1 MALPK
6 SRSLWHRAR
15 SRGTAAR
22 TSAPKKL
29 AGKRIRLCIE
39 TGGDSHNMQITLET
53 KPFAAIEAEALVTY
67 VFDDTEGPQGRAAEL
82 DKLTGGLL
90 ASLNK
95 TGEMSGKSLETT
107 LIHSP
112 AGLKAARLLLVG
124 AGKRDQF
131 NSATL
136 RKLAGVALRYLKSR
150 SVHTIAF
157 TVREGH
163 ATEENAQAIVEGAL
177 TADFET
183 DKYKTEK
190 KKDKSIS
197 AFAIAGYTDAEK
209 SVAEKGIARGRII
222 GEAQNFA
229 RDLVNEPSN
238 KLTPQILAEKA
249 QAMAKEAG
257 LAIDVL
263 DEKKIAELKMGALL
277 SVAQGSVEPPRMIV
291 ITYTPAKPKPGSP
304 VIGLVGKAVTFDTG
318 GISIKPADG
327 MEKMKYDMAGGA
339 TMLGIMRALAALKPH
354 VKVICVVPATENMP
368 GGKAQKPG
376 DIQTA
381 MSGKTIEVLNTDAEG
396 RLILADGVHYA
407 KQLGATHLV
416 DAATLTGAI
425 VVALA
430 NINVGVFGGSDQSW
444 TDKLLASAKA
454 VGEKMWQMPMDD
466 EYREF
471 IKGSFADIQNIGSGK
486 GGGSITGAWFI
497 REFAGDT
504 PWIHLDIAGTAWN
517 DDAKPWLAKGPTGVA
532 LRTLVNLAMSY

>member
-1 MALPK
+1 
-6 SRSLWHRAR
+6 
-15 SRGTAAR
+15 
-22 TSAPKKL
+22 
-29 AGKRIRLCIE
+29 
-39 TGGDSHNMQITLET
+39 MQITLDT
-53 KPFAAIEAEALVTY
+53 KPFVGTETDALVTY
-67 VFDDTEGPQGRAAEL
+67 LFEDSEPINGRVAEVDAAS
-82 DKLTGGLL
+82 GGLL
-90 ASLNK
+90 KKLARSGEVTGK
-95 TGEMSGKSLETT
+95 TLEFT
-107 LIHSP
+107 LIHAP

-124 AGKRDQF
+124 AGKKDAF
-131 NSATL
+131 NGATL
-136 RKLAGVALRYLKSR
+136 RKVAGAALRYLKAR
-150 SVHTIAF
+150 SVKNFAF
-157 TVREGH
+157 LVRENG
-163 ATEENAQAIVEGAL
+163 ATADAAQALAEGFIA
-177 TADFET
+177 ANFET
-183 DKYKTEK
+183 DKYKTDK
-190 KKDKSIS
+190 KNGKEIESI
-197 AFAIAGYTDAEK
+197 ALMGFAEAEK
-209 SVAEKGIARGRII
+209 SAGEKGLAAGKIIA
-222 GEAQNFA
+222 EAQNFT

-238 KLTPQILAEKA
+238 KLTPRILADKA
-249 QAMAKEAG
+249 SAMAKDAG
-257 LAIDVL
+257 LAVEIL
-263 DEKKIAELKMGALL
+263 DEKRIAELKMGALL

-291 ITYTPAKPKPGSP
+291 ATYTPANVKPGAP

-339 TMLGIMRALAALKPH
+339 TMLGAIRALAALKPN

-396 RLILADGVHYA
+396 RLILADAITYA
-407 KQLGATHLV
+407 KQLGVTHIV

-430 NINVGVFGGSDQSW
+430 NVNVGVFGSNQEF

-454 VGEKMWQMPMDD
+454 SGEKMWPMPMDD

-532 LRTLVNLAMSY
+532 LRTLVHLVQSY

>member
-1 MALPK
+1 
-6 SRSLWHRAR
+6 
-15 SRGTAAR
+15 
-22 TSAPKKL
+22 
-29 AGKRIRLCIE
+29 
-39 TGGDSHNMQITLET
+39 MQITVET
-53 KPFAAIEAEALVTY
+53 KPFAAIENEALVTY
-67 VFDDTEGPQGRAAEL
+67 VFENGDVAQGRIGEL
-82 DKLTGGLL
+82 GKLTGGLL
-90 ASLNK
+90 ARLSQSGEI
-95 TGEMSGKSLETT
+95 TGKLLETT
-107 LIHSP
+107 LVHAPS
-112 AGLKAARLLLVG
+112 GLEVARLLLVG

-131 NSATL
+131 NTATL
-136 RKLAGVALRYLKSR
+136 RKVAGVALRYLKTR
-150 SVHTIAF
+150 SVHSFAF
-157 TVREGH
+157 AVREGD
-163 ATEENAQAIVEGAL
+163 ATEESAQAITEGVI
-177 TADFET
+177 TGDFET
-183 DKYKTEK
+183 DKYKTDK
-190 KKDKSIS
+190 KKDKFIDGI
-197 AFAIAGYTDAEK
+197 AIAGFGNAET
-209 SVAEKGIARGRII
+209 AAGEKGIARGRII
-222 GEAQNFA
+222 AEAQNFA

-238 KLTPQILAEKA
+238 KLTPTILAEKA
-249 QAMAKEAG
+249 EAMAKEAG
-257 LAIDVL
+257 LSVDIL

-277 SVAQGSVEPPRMIV
+277 SVAQGSVEPPRVIV
-291 ITYTPAKPKPGSP
+291 ITYTPANPKPGAP

-339 TMLGIMRALAALKPH
+339 TMIGIMRALAALKPN
-354 VKVICVVPATENMP
+354 VKVICVVPSTENMP

-430 NINVGVFGGSDQSW
+430 NVNVGVFGSDQAW

-454 VGEKMWQMPMDD
+454 AGEKMWQLPMDD
-466 EYREF
+466 EYREL
-471 IKGSFADIQNIGSGK
+471 IKGSFADIQNIGSAK

-517 DDAKPWLAKGPTGVA
+517 DDAKPWLAKGPTGVG
-532 LRTLVNLAMSY
+532 LRTLVQLITSL

>member
-1 MALPK
+1 
-6 SRSLWHRAR
+6 
-15 SRGTAAR
+15 
-22 TSAPKKL
+22 
-29 AGKRIRLCIE
+29 
-39 TGGDSHNMQITLET
+39 MQITLDA
-53 KPFAAIEAEALVTY
+53 KPFDALETEALVTY
-67 VFDDTEGPQGRAAEL
+67 IFEDGDTSQGRIAEL
-82 DKLTGGLL
+82 DKRTGGLL
-90 ASLNK
+90 GRLIKGGEA
-95 TGEMSGKSLETT
+95 TGKALETT
-107 LIHSP
+107 LVHAP

-131 NSATL
+131 SAATL
-136 RKLAGVALRYLKSR
+136 RKVAGVALRYLKSR
-150 SVHTIAF
+150 SVHNF
-157 TVREGH
+157 VFGVREGD
-163 ATEENAQAIVEGAL
+163 TSEEKAQAITEGAVA
-177 TADFET
+177 ADFET

-190 KKDKSIS
+190 KNNKHIESLTIG
-197 AFAIAGYTDAEK
+197 GYSEEERAT
-209 SVAEKGIARGRII
+209 AEKGIARGRII
-222 GEAQNFA
+222 GDAQNFA

-238 KLTPQILAEKA
+238 KLTPRILAEKA

-257 LAIDVL
+257 LQVEIL
-263 DEKKIAELKMGALL
+263 DEKKIADLKMGALL

-291 ITYTPAKPKPGSP
+291 ITYAPANPKPGAP
-304 VIGLVGKAVTFDTG
+304 VVGLVGKAVTFDTG

-339 TMLGIMRALAALKPH
+339 TMIAIMRALAALKPN
-354 VKVICVVPATENMP
+354 VKVICVVPSTENMP
-368 GGKAQKPG
+368 GGRAQKPG

-407 KQLGATHLV
+407 KLLGATHLI

-430 NINVGVFGGSDQSW
+430 NVNVGVFGSDQAW

-454 VGEKMWQMPMDD
+454 SGEKMWQMPMDD

-517 DDAKPWLAKGPTGVA
+517 DDAKSWLAKGPTGVA
-532 LRTLVNLAMSY
+532 LRTLVHLVMSL

>member
-1 MALPK
+1 
-6 SRSLWHRAR
+6 
-15 SRGTAAR
+15 
-22 TSAPKKL
+22 
-29 AGKRIRLCIE
+29 
-39 TGGDSHNMQITLET
+39 MQITQEA
-53 KPFAAIEAEALVTY
+53 KPFGTSEGEGLVTY
-67 VFDDTEGPQGRAAEL
+67 VFDDNDGPQGRVAEL
-82 DKLTGGLL
+82 DQSTGGLL
-90 ASLNK
+90 SRLNK
-95 TGEMSGKSLETT
+95 SGELTGKLLETT
-107 LIHSP
+107 LVHAP
-112 AGLKAARLLLVG
+112 ANLKAARLLLIGV
-124 AGKRDQF
+124 GKRDQF

-136 RKLAGVALRYLKSR
+136 RKVAGVALRYLKTR
-150 SVHTIAF
+150 SVHNFVFAL
-157 TVREGH
+157 REGG
-163 ATEENAQAIVEGAL
+163 ATEENAQAVVEGFL

-183 DKYKTEK
+183 DKYKTDK
-190 KKDKSIS
+190 KKDKFIDGVIVTG
-197 AFAIAGYTDAEK
+197 FTDAEK
-209 SVAEKGIARGRII
+209 AAVEKGITRGRII

-238 KLTPQILAEKA
+238 KLTPKILAAKA
-249 QAMAKEAG
+249 EAMAKEAG
-257 LAIDVL
+257 LAVEVL
-263 DEKKIAELKMGALL
+263 DEKRIADLKMGALL
-277 SVAQGSVEPPRMIV
+277 SVAQGSIEPPRMIV
-291 ITYTPAKPKPGSP
+291 ITYTPANAKAGAP
-304 VIGLVGKAVTFDTG
+304 VVGLVGKAVTFDTG

-339 TMLGIMRALAALKPH
+339 TMIGIMRALAALKPN

-430 NINVGVFGGSDQSW
+430 NVNVGVFGSDQAW
-444 TDKLLASAKA
+444 TDKLLASAKE

-517 DDAKPWLAKGPTGVA
+517 DDAKPWLAKGPTGVG
-532 LRTLVNLAMSY
+532 LRTLVKLVMSL

>member
-1 MALPK
+1 
-6 SRSLWHRAR
+6 
-15 SRGTAAR
+15 
-22 TSAPKKL
+22 
-29 AGKRIRLCIE
+29 
-39 TGGDSHNMQITLET
+39 MQITLDT
-53 KPFAAIEAEALVTY
+53 KPYA
-67 VFDDTEGPQGRAAEL
+67 
-82 DKLTGGLL
+82 
-90 ASLNK
+90 
-95 TGEMSGKSLETT
+95 SLETDALVSYVFEDTEPIQGTLAEIDKSANGLLRKLSTSAELTGKPLEMT
-107 LIHSP
+107 LIHAP
-112 AGLKAARLLLVG
+112 AGLKATRLLLVG
-124 AGKRDQF
+124 AGKRDKF
-131 NSATL
+131 DVATL
-136 RKLAGVALRYLKSR
+136 RKIAGAALRYLKSR
-150 SVHTIAF
+150 SLKHLAF
-157 TVREGH
+157 LLRENDLNE
-163 ATEENAQAIVEGAL
+163 TFAQAIAEGTI

-183 DKYKTEK
+183 DKYKSDHKNDKSIEAVVIAGYSD
-190 KKDKSIS
+190 KDKS
-197 AFAIAGYTDAEK
+197 AG
-209 SVAEKGIARGRII
+209 EKGLNRGRII
-222 GEAQNFA
+222 AEAQNFA

-238 KLTPQILAEKA
+238 KLTPKILAEKA
-249 QAMAKEAG
+249 EAMAKESG
-257 LAIDVL
+257 LAVDIL
-263 DEKKIAELKMGALL
+263 DEKRIADMKMGALL
-277 SVAQGSVEPPRMIV
+277 SVAQGGPEPPRMIIV
-291 ITYTPAKPKPGSP
+291 TYTPATPPNPGSP
-304 VIGLVGKAVTFDTG
+304 VIGFVGKAVTFDTG

-339 TMLGIMRALAALKPH
+339 TMLGVMRALAALKPN
-354 VKVICVVPATENMP
+354 VKVICVVPSTENMP

-430 NINVGVFGGSDQSW
+430 NINVGVFSGADQAW

-504 PWIHLDIAGTAWN
+504 PWVHLDIAGTAWN

>member
-1 MALPK
+1 
-6 SRSLWHRAR
+6 
-15 SRGTAAR
+15 
-22 TSAPKKL
+22 
-29 AGKRIRLCIE
+29 
-39 TGGDSHNMQITLET
+39 MQITLDT
-53 KPFAAIEAEALVTY
+53 KSFAAVETGALVTY
-67 VFDDTEGPQGRAAEL
+67 LFEDSDPISGPVAEIDRA
-82 DKLTGGLL
+82 TGGLVKKL
-90 ASLNK
+90 SGSGELTGK
-95 TGEMSGKSLETT
+95 TLEFT
-107 LIHSP
+107 LIHAP

-124 AGKRDQF
+124 AGKRDSF
-131 NSATL
+131 TVATL
-136 RKLAGVALRYLKSR
+136 RKLAGAALRYLKAR
-150 SVHTIAF
+150 SVKNFAF
-157 TVREGH
+157 LTRENG
-163 ATEENAQAIVEGAL
+163 ATADAAQALVEGFI
-177 TADFET
+177 TANFET
-183 DKYKTEK
+183 DKYKTDK
-190 KKDKSIS
+190 KNGKEVESIS
-197 AFAIAGYTDAEK
+197 LLGFADAEK
-209 SVAEKGIARGRII
+209 SAAEKSLLTGKIIA
-222 GEAQNFA
+222 ESQNFT

-238 KLTPQILAEKA
+238 KLTPRILADRA
-249 QAMAKEAG
+249 VAMAKEAG
-257 LAIDVL
+257 LAVDIL
-263 DEKKIAELKMGALL
+263 DEKRIAELKMGALL

-291 ITYTPAKPKPGSP
+291 VTYTPANVKPGAP

-339 TMLGIMRALAALKPH
+339 TMLGAIRALAALKPN
-354 VKVICVVPATENMP
+354 VKVICAVPSTENMP

-396 RLILADGVHYA
+396 RLILADAITYA
-407 KQLGATHLV
+407 KQLGVTHIV

-430 NINVGVFGGSDQSW
+430 NVNVGVFGSNQEF

-454 VGEKMWQMPMDD
+454 AGEKMWQLPMDD

-532 LRTLVNLAMSY
+532 LRTLVHLVQTY